1 MKAYRIFY
9 YASKEVEVD
18 DIIIAET
25 KLQAAKKFIVEN
37 KGRYNVVFVT
47 EFTKPNKDMVE
58 SVIDLL
64 NKTLQVSSE
73 MYK

>member
-37 KGRYNVVFVT
+37 KGRYNVAFVT
-47 EFTKPNKDMVE
+47 EFMQPDKEMVD
-58 SVIDLL
+58 SVKNLL
-64 NKTLQVSSE
+64 DRTLQTNVE
-73 MYK
+73 LYK

>member
-1 MKAYRIFY
+1 MKAFKIFY
-9 YASKEVEVD
+9 YAPHEVD
-18 DIIIAET
+18 VDDVVIAET
-25 KLQAAKKFIVEN
+25 KLDAAKKFIIEN
-37 KGRYNVVFVT
+37 KGKYNVAFVT

-58 SVIDLL
+58 SVSDLL

>member
-1 MKAYRIFY
+1 MKAFKIFY
-9 YASKEVEVD
+9 YATHEVD
-18 DIIIAET
+18 VDDVVIAET
-25 KLQAAKKFIVEN
+25 KLDAAKKFIIEN
-37 KGRYNVVFVT
+37 KGKYNVAFVT

-58 SVIDLL
+58 SVRDLL